1 LCPVTQK
8 FIRPQYRGSSC
19 PRDAQRD
26 NSKRA
31 IKTSLG
37 TRKRERN
44 AIHRHVSI
52 EWSCQIRHH
61 RREEK
66 ASRGDQHLRHGEETK
81 SVDSGKCSWMTMNGE
96 GEWGSSRRTSDASQ
110 ALVPAEAPM
119 SALGSGENGWLG
131 GHRVMR

>member
-1 LCPVTQK
+1 MTNRNDYNRQVIEEFRANGGKVSGPFEHTPLLLLTTT
-8 FIRPQYRGSSC
+8 

-52 EWSCQIRHH
+52 
-61 RREEK
+61 
-66 ASRGDQHLRHGEETK
+66 
-81 SVDSGKCSWMTMNGE
+81 
-96 GEWGSSRRTSDASQ
+96 
-110 ALVPAEAPM
+110 
-119 SALGSGENGWLG
+119 
-131 GHRVMR
+131 